1 MPESNIAIAKRWFE
15 EVWNQRRTA
24 TITELFAPNG
34 VSHGVAEDGS
44 DLIGPAAFIP
54 FYERFLNAFPDM
66 KLKVEDAIADGDKV
80 LIRWSATM
88 RHTGDGLGIPATNK
102 PVAIGGM
109 SLARIAN
116 GQLVEAWD
124 QWDKFAMLQQIG
136 AVPALPASPNAK
148 SANG

>member
-1 MPESNIAIAKRWFE
+1 
-15 EVWNQRRTA
+15 
-24 TITELFAPNG
+24 
-34 VSHGVAEDGS
+34 
-44 DLIGPAAFIP
+44 
-54 FYERFLNAFPDM
+54 M

-88 RHTGDGLGIPATNK
+88 RHTGDGLGLAATNK

-124 QWDKFAMLQQIG
+124 QWDKLAMLQQIG
-136 AVPALPASPNAK
+136 AVPAFATKTA
-148 SANG
+148 AG